1 MTVPQALILGI
12 LQGLTE
18 FLPVSSSGHLV
29 VAQHYI
35 EGFHQPGILFD
46 VMFHMGTLF
55 AVLIYYK
62 RDILVILKS
71 LFIGF
76 HFKGKYNDRDSN
88 IYKSQRRLAVLI
100 LAGTLPTFMI
110 GFLFKD
116 HIGIL
121 FTSVKFTASMLIVT
135 GILLAFAD
143 RIKGKKRDA
152 NVLTLKDSLL
162 IGLVQGLSITP
173 GISRSGST
181 ITAGL
186 FMGID
191 GKEAARFSFLLS
203 IPAILGA
210 TALEIPAILHI
221 KADDILACTIGTL
234 SAMIT
239 GIFAIRFL
247 IRILK
252 QEKLRYFAYYCWCLG
267 SMVILLN
274 LLSSYTHS

>member
-1 MTVPQALILGI
+1 MTVPHAIILGI

-29 VAQHYI
+29 IAQHYL

-62 RDILVILKS
+62 KDILVIVKS
-71 LFIGF
+71 IFVGF
-76 HFKGKYNDRDSN
+76 HFHGGDKDKDCDMYRTH
-88 IYKSQRRLAVLI
+88 RRLAFLI
-100 LAGTLPTFMI
+100 VMGTLPTI
-110 GFLFKD
+110 AVGFLFKD

-121 FTSVKFTASMLIVT
+121 FASVKLTATMLIVT

-143 RIKGKKRDA
+143 RIKENKRDVNA
-152 NVLTLKDSLL
+152 LTIKDSLL
-162 IGLVQGLSITP
+162 IGFVQGLAIMP

-181 ITAGL
+181 IATGL
-186 FMGID
+186 FRRID
-191 GKEAARFSFLLS
+191 GEEAAKYSFLLS

-210 TALEIPAILHI
+210 TALEIPKISYI
-221 KADDILACTIGTL
+221 QADDILACIVGTFT
-234 SAMIT
+234 AMIT
-239 GIFAIRFL
+239 GILAIRFL
-247 IRILK
+247 ISILRR
-252 QEKLRYFAYYCWCLG
+252 QKLRYFAYYCWCLG

-274 LLSSYTHS
+274 LLS